1 MLVGLQPLD
10 HDIIVGLDLGK
21 PLEFL
26 GCHLLEAFLN
36 LGLLFLLKGFNLAIM
51 LLPGRPD
58 RLLVGLFVHFI
69 LGVFLRQLLLGDQLL
84 HLPLNLILGQRC
96 TNKLKS

>member
-1 MLVGLQPLD
+1 MGERALMIFVGTY
-10 HDIIVGLDLGK
+10 
-21 PLEFL
+21 
-26 GCHLLEAFLN
+26 
-36 LGLLFLLKGFNLAIM
+36 LLFLLKGLNLAVV

-58 RLLVGLFVHFI
+58 RLLVGLFVHFV
-69 LGVFLRQLLLGDQLL
+69 LGVFLRQLLLGNQLL